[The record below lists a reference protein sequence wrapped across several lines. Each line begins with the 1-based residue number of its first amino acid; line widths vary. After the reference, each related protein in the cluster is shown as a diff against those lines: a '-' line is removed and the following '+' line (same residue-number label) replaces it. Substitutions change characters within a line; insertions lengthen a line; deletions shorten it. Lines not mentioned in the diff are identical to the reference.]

1 MRFTLLD
8 KITELEPG
16 KRLVAIKNLS
26 LAEEYLADHFPG
38 FPVMPGVFMLEAM
51 TQAAAWL
58 IRGSEDFAHSMVTLK
73 EARNVKYAS
82 FVEPGQTLVV
92 TVEMMG
98 QDERTVDGRTV
109 KFKAQGMVGD
119 VQTVSA
125 RLVLERYNLAAEDPS
140 KEVTDEVVRY
150 KMRELFALLYRPAP
164 VAV

>member
-16 KRLVAIKNLS
+16 KRLVALKNLS

-51 TQAAAWL
+51 TQACAWL

-82 FVEPGQTLVV
+82 FVEPGQTLTV
-92 TVEMMG
+92 TVEMLS
-98 QDERTVDGRTV
+98 EDGRNV

-125 RLVLERYNLAAEDPS
+125 RLVLERYNLAEEDAT

-150 KMRELFALLYRPAP
+150 KMRELFALLYRPQLA
-164 VAV
+164 VASS

>member
-51 TQAAAWL
+51 TQACAWL

-82 FVEPGQTLVV
+82 FVEPGQTLTV
-92 TVEMMG
+92 TVEMIG
-98 QDERTVDGRTV
+98 QEDRNV

-125 RLVLERYNLAAEDPS
+125 RLVLERYNLAAEDSS
-140 KEVTDEVVRY
+140 KQVTDDVVKY
-150 KMRELFALLYRPAP
+150 KMRELFALLYRPAMA
-164 VAV
+164 AV

>member
-51 TQAAAWL
+51 TQACAWL

-82 FVEPGQTLVV
+82 FVEPGQTLTV
-92 TVEMMG
+92 TVEMIG
-98 QDERTVDGRTV
+98 QEDRNV

-125 RLVLERYNLAAEDPS
+125 RLVLERYNLAAEDAS
-140 KEVTDEVVRY
+140 KQVTDDVVKY
-150 KMRELFALLYRPAP
+150 KMRELFALLYRPAMA
-164 VAV
+164 AV